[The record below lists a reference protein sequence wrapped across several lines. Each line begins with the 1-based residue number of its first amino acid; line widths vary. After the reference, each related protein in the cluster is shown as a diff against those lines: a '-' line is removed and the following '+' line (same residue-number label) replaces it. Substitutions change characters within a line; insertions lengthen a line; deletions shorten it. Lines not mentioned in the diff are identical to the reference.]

1 MSLSFTS
8 TILMIR
14 PARFAFNAETAD
26 NNAFQKENQALSES
40 YIQARA
46 LTQFDGMADILR
58 KAGVEVIVYQ
68 DTLSPHTPDSIF
80 PNNWVSFHAEG
91 RVILYPMYAPNRRLE
106 RDPYILNRI
115 EKEGYTIA
123 EIKDYSTYE
132 EKLIYLEG
140 TGSLILDR
148 ENKIAYACL
157 SPRTHLN
164 LLITWGQDQGYRIV
178 SFYAVDENEKDI
190 YHTNVMMCLGHGF
203 AIVVEEAVQNLA
215 ERNNL
220 LDTLK
225 NTGHEII
232 SLSYKQM
239 NAFAGNMLQLQNKKG
254 EFLLMMSQ
262 KAYNALTIEQVNRI
276 EKYTKIIF
284 AAIDD
289 IEQNGGGSARCMM
302 AEIFLPT
309 SKP

>member
-1 MSLSFTS
+1 
-8 TILMIR
+8 MIR